1 MNGEKNMTKLEKI
14 YKKKRIE
21 SVYSFTMTLLLVWLH
36 IQQCEYN
43 N

>member
-21 SVYSFTMTLLLVWLH
+21 SVYSFTMTLLLV
-36 IQQCEYN
+36 
-43 N
+43 